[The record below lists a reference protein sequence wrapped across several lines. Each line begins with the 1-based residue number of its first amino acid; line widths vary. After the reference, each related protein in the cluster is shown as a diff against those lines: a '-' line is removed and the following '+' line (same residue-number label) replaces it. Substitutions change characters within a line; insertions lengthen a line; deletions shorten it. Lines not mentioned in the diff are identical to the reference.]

1 MTNNEYMSK
10 YGKLLTPDAKLHRMY
25 FAELVKLLGIQ
36 VFYRAP
42 LPNKH
47 YNGYT
52 EIESNYHEPLQIGC
66 IFHDHPDQATLKK
79 MGWVSELQEDASLID
94 VPYDTPDLQQG
105 ALFFL
110 PSGLDNGKA
119 RLFRVVGMKNSMV
132 YPSAITCEL
141 VPEFE
146 DTFVRES
153 YDYEHSDFNLLRE
166 EEDCNQ

>member
-1 MTNNEYMSK
+1 
-10 YGKLLTPDAKLHRMY
+10 
-25 FAELVKLLGIQ
+25 
-36 VFYRAP
+36 
-42 LPNKH
+42 
-47 YNGYT
+47 
-52 EIESNYHEPLQIGC
+52 
-66 IFHDHPDQATLKK
+66 

-146 DTFVRES
+146 DSFVRES